1 MKHFINF
8 IKGMIIGIANI
19 IPGVS
24 GGTMAVTTGIYEQL
38 ISSIGNFFKK
48 FKETF
53 VENMKFLIPIGLGA
67 VIGIVLFS
75 KLLKYLLDN
84 FEMATKFAFMGLII
98 GSFPLIFKNSVS
110 KGFKK
115 KNLIPFVITFAIGL
129 TLTILQMMGIAG
141 TEVQSFDMNF
151 VTVVLLFV
159 YGAIAASAMVVPG
172 ISGSFILLLIGV
184 YKAILSAVSSLNIP
198 VLIPFALGAAV
209 GVIAIAKLIDVLLNK
224 WHGGTYLAIIGFIIG
239 TLPAI
244 FPGFAFNMQGIISII
259 VFVVGVVLSYLAS
272 KLES

>member
-1 MKHFINF
+1 MKYFINF
-8 IKGMIIGIANI
+8 LKGMIIGIANI

-24 GGTMAVTTGIYEQL
+24 GGTMAVTTGVYEQL

-53 VENMKFLIPIGLGA
+53 KENMKFLVPIGLGA
-67 VIGIVLFS
+67 VVGIVLFS
-75 KLLKYLLDN
+75 KLLEYLLNN

-115 KNLIPFVITFAIGL
+115 RYLIPFAITFAIGI
-129 TLTILQMMGIAG
+129 TLTILQIMGVTGA
-141 TEVQSFDMNF
+141 EVKSFDMNLI
-151 VTVVLLFV
+151 TVILLFV
-159 YGAIAASAMVVPG
+159 YGMIAASAMIVPG
-172 ISGSFILLLIGV
+172 ISGSFILLLMGV
-184 YKAILSAVSSLNIP
+184 YKAILTAVSSLNIP

-209 GVIAIAKLIDVLLNK
+209 GVIAVAKLIDVLLNK
-224 WHGGTYLAIIGFIIG
+224 WHGGTYFAIIGFIIG

-244 FPGFAFNMQGIISII
+244 FPGFAFNVEGIVSIV
-259 VFVVGVVLSYLAS
+259 VFVAGLVLSYFAS